1 MQTTPPIATERAPH
15 PHQRDVPQG
24 ITTGASNEVAF
35 HFGVQ
40 GR

>member
-1 MQTTPPIATERAPH
+1 MSKRVPH
-15 PHQRDVPQG
+15 PHQRDVRQG
-24 ITTGASNEVAF
+24 ITTGVSHKAAF